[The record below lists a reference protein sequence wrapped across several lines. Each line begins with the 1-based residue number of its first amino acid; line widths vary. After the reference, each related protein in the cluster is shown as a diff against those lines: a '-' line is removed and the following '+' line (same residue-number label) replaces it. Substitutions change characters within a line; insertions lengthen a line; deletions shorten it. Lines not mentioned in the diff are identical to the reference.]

1 MVATMRVGLL
11 GAMLV
16 SLLCC
21 GSASAAYSPQPTVA
35 EAHEFLASTFARYR
49 IGYVVWY
56 GPGLTDNYK
65 GHAAYYGGADCV
77 SELGADRASR
87 AFAVDWSLVAGID
100 PSGAEAIYVR
110 GQLMRTAQYAQ
121 HDYANFH
128 LYFPDPRVARRVA
141 VALELVRRSCRRQS
155 QFD

>member
-1 MVATMRVGLL
+1 MRVGLL
-11 GAMLV
+11 GALLA
-16 SLLCC
+16 SFLCC
-21 GSASAAYSPQPTVA
+21 GSAFGAFGPRPTVA

-56 GPGLTDNYK
+56 GPGLTDNFK

-87 AFAVDWSLVAGID
+87 AFAVDWSLVSGIEE
-100 PSGAEAIYVR
+100 SGAEAIYVR
-110 GQLMRTAQYAQ
+110 GQLMRTVQYAH

-128 LYFPDPRVARRVA
+128 LYFPDPRVARRVSN
-141 VALELVRRSCRRQS
+141 ALELVRRACQRASK
-155 QFD
+155 FD